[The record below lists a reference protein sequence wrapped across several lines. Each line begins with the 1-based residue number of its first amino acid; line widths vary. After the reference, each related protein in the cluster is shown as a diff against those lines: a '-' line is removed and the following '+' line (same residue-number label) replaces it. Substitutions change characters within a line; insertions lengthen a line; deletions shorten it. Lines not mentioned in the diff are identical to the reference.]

1 MIKSFEDFRDTVAA
15 YRLPRVIISALELDL
30 FTVIGRKS
38 WMIADLAKTM
48 QVSERGLDILCRNL
62 AMCGL
67 VSKRGTR
74 YRNNRLAATQ
84 LNGTHSSYR
93 GAYIELLREHWGD
106 WLRLT
111 ESVRTGLPVDHEAT
125 EDAEHRRQFT
135 WAMHHRSRDVAPKV
149 ARTISLRGARTL
161 LDLGG
166 GPGTYALAFLQR
178 NAQLQATVCDRPA
191 ALEVARQV
199 AAKERA
205 GKRLS
210 YLPLDF
216 MTDPLQGRYD
226 VIWYSNVL
234 HIYSAAENQALFK
247 RILPALNP
255 GGRLIIQDAFLQ
267 DEEGIYPADANLF
280 AVTMLLFTSGGNT
293 YSLHDTARWLRQAG
307 YGSVKPIK
315 MKTGMED
322 WEDGLLQ
329 AVRPRSR

>member
-1 MIKSFEDFRDTVAA
+1 MIKTFEDFRDTVSA
-15 YRLPRVIISALELDL
+15 YRLPGVIISALELDL
-30 FTVIGRKS
+30 FTAIGQRS
-38 WMIADLAKTM
+38 WSIADLAKTM
-48 QVSERGLDILCRNL
+48 RVSERGLDILCRNL

-67 VSKRGTR
+67 LVKRGAR

-84 LNGTHSSYR
+84 LNRTHSSHR
-93 GAYIELLREHWGD
+93 GAYIELLRNHWGD

-111 ESVRTGLPVDHEAT
+111 ESIRTGLPVDHETT
-125 EDAEHRRQFT
+125 EDAEYRRKFT
-135 WAMHHRSRDVAPKV
+135 WAMHHRSRDVAPKI
-149 ARTISLRGARTL
+149 ARRISLRGARTL

-191 ALEVARQV
+191 ALDVARQV
-199 AAKERA
+199 AASQRA
-205 GKRLS
+205 GTRLS

-216 MTDPLQGRYD
+216 MTDPLRGRYD

-234 HIYSAAENQALFK
+234 HIYSASENRALFK

-255 GGRLIIQDAFLQ
+255 GGRLIIQDAFLH
-267 DEEGIYPADANLF
+267 DKEGIYPADASLF
-280 AVTMLLFTSGGNT
+280 AVTMLLFTPTGNT
-293 YSLHDTARWLRQAG
+293 YSLRDTTKWLRQAG

-315 MKTGMED
+315 MKQETED